1 MFSIIPSVSYAQ
13 EVPREQDGLGFALEE
28 LLTDKGKLRLD
39 VGMTYNAKSGDDISA
54 AYQTIE
60 TGAGKFVSVPVNV
73 GLGKREA
80 DIAIGTVSAR
90 YGLTSKTELFARTS
104 LYTANIRMSGG
115 IIDFSKNET
124 NSGFLNLALGVN
136 QRFIEEGKYPGL
148 IGFIDVTA
156 AEKADSA
163 GSTVV
168 FGKSGAIGLTAYKTL
183 DPVVLSFTAGFR
195 PSLSRSVNGDD
206 INPGD
211 TVFVNPSI
219 AFAVNNELTLT
230 GGLSLRFQGA
240 DEVNGKSRSVRQTRG
255 ELEFGVAYAV
265 NQTTTF
271 RANAQ
276 AEVVGQNGLT
286 LGASIAKKF
295 GGATP

>member
-1 MFSIIPSVSYAQ
+1 MGI
-13 EVPREQDGLGFALEE
+13 ALED

-39 VGMTYNAKSGDDISA
+39 VGVTYNAKSGDDISA

-60 TGAGKFVSVPVNV
+60 TGIGEFVSVPVNV
-73 GLGKREA
+73 GLGKRET
-80 DIAIGTVSAR
+80 DFTVGTISAR
-90 YGLTSKTELFARTS
+90 YGLTSRTELFARTS
-104 LYTANIRMSGG
+104 LYAANIRMSGG
-115 IIDFSKNET
+115 IFDFSKNER

-136 QRFIEEGKYPGL
+136 QRFVEEGKYPGL
-148 IGFIDVTA
+148 IGFVDVTA
-156 AEKADSA
+156 LEKADAA

-168 FGKSGAIGLTAYKTL
+168 FGKSGTVGLTAYKTL
-183 DPVVLSFTAGFR
+183 DPVVLSLTTGFR
-195 PSLSRSVNGDD
+195 PSLSRSVKGDE

-240 DEVNGKSRSVRQTRG
+240 DEVNGRSRSVRQTRG

-265 NQTTTF
+265 DPTTTF

-286 LGASIAKKF
+286 VGISLAKKF